1 MDRSDVSLQRRLPSA
16 RLVCEEKFHP
26 LKASL
31 SAAVHDIPE
40 VARNFNTT
48 RNFGLSTR
56 KTILNTIILIHQQP
70 SRFRTTAEDL
80 QARRHLKRFV
90 EAPIH
95 CSSPVLEPPPYLA
108 KLLGRFS
115 PATATIFSR
124 LDMDSADQEDF
135 DSARFATVLRNLKR
149 DRIPSFASAVRYS
162 GHRSTCIIDVPTT
175 PRPVTCRLL
184 SRTTCGSFNA
194 VFQILFADGTLW
206 VLKVPAN
213 GHGQCW
219 DGPAREALT
228 SEALTMRLIR
238 RRTTIPV
245 SEVFAYDATL
255 ENELG
260 CPFILMEFIHG
271 KPLNEVWFTQGVSQP
286 KREQIRT
293 RALQGIAEAMT
304 QLNSF
309 AFSQGGSLLF
319 DAKGNVAGIGS
330 SNVVDLET
338 QYAKMH
344 SKDYDNTMTFCQHG
358 PFADPNS
365 YLPSLLDAREEKGER
380 CEVEE
385 GAYKLLRLFIEWSV
399 TPGKTEEKPFVLA
412 HADLDYQNILV
423 NNDGSLAGIID
434 WDGVAAVPRYIGC
447 QSFPKFL
454 TQDYDPAKYA
464 YDVDAGKPIEGYLAD
479 SPAELACYRAMYAQ
493 FMESYLSI
501 GDQVN
506 LIKSRQQAAHVRK
519 SRKYAADLTRGSLV
533 TTTLHLAAKAPSVMK
548 RPMVHLFDQIEELT
562 AAHWQEEF
570 LTTDCG
576 SEDDIEKAGEKDADT
591 EQSEVDG
598 SDIVRKD
605 SCTDSTESE
614 EQVTNINHLSIDE
627 LMDEIENLANMSSVG
642 SSDRDVTLGSADVEE
657 SPSAESIAAN
667 LGVEHQGSGAKE
679 HMDGAQVSTVA
690 RGCKW
695 FMEKVRR
702 GAKSRLKKCD
712 PNASADSLP
721 KPKSASATRKILGW
735 TESKLHRVADCLH
748 CGNDDHYEA
757 KGESKTES
765 MSNRGVDVLQRLQ
778 KKLEHLRAKLH
789 HDNLSTPYLGGGEVS
804 QKEHVTCVPRELT
817 RAEKRAVCGKLIR
830 IMQEK
835 RIHLTVNQQASVAHW
850 IIQTL
855 QDPDASLDL
864 GDGAVFEEGQDGG
877 KIEPMVGPKGK
888 EGTGEREIRLDA
900 KDHLA
905 PIYQSYITQS
915 SEDAGTMSDAAD
927 PKETSGATADS
938 NDVGFTQEDL
948 GDFDLVSICVALA
961 RENLDERRM
970 QRLREGFFGLLNQTL

>member
-1 MDRSDVSLQRRLPSA
+1 
-16 RLVCEEKFHP
+16 
-26 LKASL
+26 
-31 SAAVHDIPE
+31 
-40 VARNFNTT
+40 
-48 RNFGLSTR
+48 
-56 KTILNTIILIHQQP
+56 
-70 SRFRTTAEDL
+70 
-80 QARRHLKRFV
+80 
-90 EAPIH
+90 
-95 CSSPVLEPPPYLA
+95 
-108 KLLGRFS
+108 
-115 PATATIFSR
+115 
-124 LDMDSADQEDF
+124 MDSAEQEDF
-135 DSARFATVLRNLKR
+135 DRARFATVLRNLKR

-162 GHRSTCIIDVPTT
+162 GHRSTGIIDVPTT

-194 VFQILFADGTLW
+194 VFKILFADGTLW

-219 DGPAREALT
+219 DVPAREALT

-245 SEVFAYDATL
+245 PEVFAFDVSL

-271 KPLNEVWFTQGVSQP
+271 KPLNEVWFPQGVSQP

-293 RALQGIAEAMT
+293 RALHGIAEAMT
-304 QLNSF
+304 QLNLF
-309 AFSQGGSLLF
+309 AFDQGGSLLF
-319 DAKGNVAGIGS
+319 DAKGNVAGVGS

-338 QYAKMH
+338 QYAKMR

-358 PFADPNS
+358 PFVDPTS
-365 YLPSLLDAREEKGER
+365 YLPSLLDAREKKGER

-399 TPGKTEEKPFVLA
+399 TRGKTEEKPFVLA

-454 TQDYDPAKYA
+454 TQDYEPANYA
-464 YDVDAGKPIEGYLAD
+464 YDVEAGKPIEGYLAD
-479 SPAELACYRAMYAQ
+479 SPAGLACYRAMYAQ

-506 LIKSRQQAAHVRK
+506 LTKSRQHAAHVRK

-548 RPMVHLFDQIEELT
+548 RSMVHLFDQIEELT
-562 AAHWQEEF
+562 AAHWPEEVS
-570 LTTDCG
+570 TTDCG
-576 SEDDIEKAGEKDADT
+576 SEEDIEKASEKDAET
-591 EQSEVDG
+591 EQSEMDG

-605 SCTDSTESE
+605 SYTDSTESE

-627 LMDEIENLANMSSVG
+627 LMDEIENLANDSSVG

-657 SPSAESIAAN
+657 SPSAEMVVAD
-667 LGVEHQGSGAKE
+667 LGVEHQGFGAKE
-679 HMDGAQVSTVA
+679 HTDGAQEPKVS

-702 GAKSRLKKCD
+702 GAKSRLKKSQKCD

-735 TESKLHRVADCLH
+735 TESKLRRVAECLH
-748 CGNDDHYEA
+748 CENDNHYEA
-757 KGESKTES
+757 KAESKTES
-765 MSNRGVDVLQRLQ
+765 ISNRGIDVLQRLR
-778 KKLEHLRAKLH
+778 KKLEHLRAKFH
-789 HDNLSTPYLGGGEVS
+789 RNEDGNLVTPCPGGGEVS
-804 QKEHVTCVPRELT
+804 QKEHVTLVPRELT
-817 RAEKRAVCGKLIR
+817 RAEKRAVCGNFIR
-830 IMQEK
+830 IIQEK
-835 RIHLTVNQQASVAHW
+835 QISLTVEQQASVALW
-850 IIQTL
+850 MIQTL
-855 QDPDASLDL
+855 QDPNSSLDL

-877 KIEPMVGPKGK
+877 NGEPMVGLEGK
-888 EGTGEREIRLDA
+888 EGTGQSEIRNDA
-900 KDHLA
+900 KVRVISIDQAHIHR
-905 PIYQSYITQS
+905 P
-915 SEDAGTMSDAAD
+915 SEDAGTMSDGAD
-927 PKETSGATADS
+927 PKEMSGATTDS
-938 NDVGFTQEDL
+938 NEEVFTQEDL

-961 RENLDERRM
+961 REHLDERRR
-970 QRLREGFFGLLNQTL
+970 QRLREGFFGLLNQNL